1 VRNILNIQTERLENH
16 TARLTVELTVDDLE
30 KAKKQAATKLSNQYN
45 IPGFRKGKAPYNV
58 VSKFLGEATILET
71 AIETLGNSV
80 YPKALD
86 ESKILPYAAGNMED
100 FKLDPVPTYVFTL
113 PLQPEVEL
121 GDYHSVRVAFEQPA
135 INEDALERTLEMLRQ
150 QSAETQDVEGE
161 IEAGHR
167 ITVDVHSHF
176 EDGEEHD
183 HDDDEDDDEHD
194 HDDDED
200 DDDEHDH
207 DDDEDDD
214 EEHDHHGAHK
224 GDDFF
229 HRHDAVL
236 NLNPENEPVMK
247 GFISQ
252 IVGAKVGDSLEFELT
267 VAEDD
272 EANKEHVGRVIS
284 FYVDIKKAESVTLPT
299 LDDEFAAK
307 LTAQEEEPLNLEQL
321 KVRVS
326 ENLQREAEN
335 EYNSKYGELV
345 LDEVVAISKASFPEV
360 MVTERAK
367 EMVNSFAE
375 RLKQQRISFD
385 MYKSITGMGE
395 EQLMVQYRDEAEKF
409 VRRSLV
415 LGEMLLKENIEL
427 TQGEI
432 NDEIAMLAA
441 QYGDD
446 ARFRQFLN
454 AREQQVDIANRML
467 YSKLMERL
475 VTIGKGEY
483 NENKEGVAEDE
494 AEIVDSATPAT
505 VADND

>member
-1 VRNILNIQTERLENH
+1 MNIQTERLENH
-16 TARLTVELTVDDLE
+16 TARLTVEMTVEDLE

-100 FKLDPVPTYVFTL
+100 FKLDPAPTYVFTF
-113 PLQPEVEL
+113 PMQPEVEL
-121 GDYHSVRVAFEQPA
+121 GDYHAVRVTFEQPA
-135 INEDALERTLEMLRQ
+135 INEDALERTMEMLRQ

-161 IEAGHR
+161 IEVGHR

-183 HDDDEDDDEHD
+183 HEHDHDDEHKHDDGDEHDHEHDDNDDDEHD
-194 HDDDED
+194 H
-200 DDDEHDH
+200 H
-207 DDDEDDD
+207 
-214 EEHDHHGAHK
+214 APHK

-229 HRHDAVL
+229 HRHDVVF

-252 IVGAKVGDSLEFELT
+252 IVGAKVGDSLEFDLT

-272 EANKEHVGRVIS
+272 EANKEHAGRVIH

-299 LDDEFAAK
+299 LDDAFAAK

-335 EYNSKYGELV
+335 EYTSKYGELV
-345 LDEVVAISKASFPEV
+345 LDEVVVISKASFPQV

-367 EMVNSFAE
+367 EMVNGFVE

-395 EQLMVQYRDEAEKF
+395 EQLVAQYHDEAEKF

-415 LGEMLLKENIEL
+415 LGEMLLKEDIEL
-427 TQGEI
+427 TQSEI
-432 NDEIAMLAA
+432 NDEIALLAT
-441 QYGDD
+441 QFGDD

-454 AREQQVDIANRML
+454 AREQQVDIANRLL
-467 YSKLMERL
+467 YGKLMERL
-475 VTIGKGEY
+475 VMIGKGEY
-483 NENKEGVAEDE
+483 NENKERVAQEE